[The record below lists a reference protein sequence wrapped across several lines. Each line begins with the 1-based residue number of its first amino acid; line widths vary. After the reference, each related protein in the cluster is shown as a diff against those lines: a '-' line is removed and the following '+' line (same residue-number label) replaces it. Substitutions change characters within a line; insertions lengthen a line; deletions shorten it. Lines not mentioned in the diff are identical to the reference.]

1 MEEKRPKVG
10 VGVIIVKDGKVLLGK
25 RRGSHGAGG
34 WSFPGGHLEFKESVE
49 DCAKR
54 ETLEETGLLLE
65 TFIVGPYTN
74 DYFEK
79 EDKHYITLFMIAKID
94 SGEPKNLEPEKCEG
108 WEWFDWNNLPDEL
121 FGPVERLKATGFEIS
136 DMDFKYI
143 V

>member
-10 VGVIIVKDGKVLLGK
+10 VSVIVVKDNKVLLGK
-25 RRGSHGAGG
+25 RKGSHSAGV

-54 ETLEETGLLLE
+54 ETLEETGLLIE
-65 TFIVGPYTN
+65 KFIVGPYTN

-94 SGEPKNLEPEKCEG
+94 LGEPKNLEPEKCEG
-108 WEWFDWNNLPDEL
+108 WEWFDWDNLPDEL
-121 FGPVERLKATGFEIS
+121 FAPIKRLKNLGLEIL
-136 DMDFKYI
+136 
-143 V
+143 